1 MDARAVV
8 LGMDGVNS
16 VANTKVTGEISASI
30 QRNPFAMLVS
40 IDGDVEVPLV
50 LEGGGGIQFFMNE
63 TENNLVWGIVG
74 HTHVDLIGGR
84 ITGGGECLA
93 GSSGLMLKRSERR

>member
-1 MDARAVV
+1 MDARAFV

-40 IDGDVEVPLV
+40 IDVDVEVPLV
-50 LEGGGGIQFFMNE
+50 LAGGGGIQFFMSN
-63 TENNLVWGIVG
+63 TESTLACGFVG
-74 HTHVDLIGGR
+74 HTHVDLFVGLL
-84 ITGGGECLA
+84 TGDAEFLA
-93 GSSGLMLKRSERR
+93 GNPGFLLLLHLC